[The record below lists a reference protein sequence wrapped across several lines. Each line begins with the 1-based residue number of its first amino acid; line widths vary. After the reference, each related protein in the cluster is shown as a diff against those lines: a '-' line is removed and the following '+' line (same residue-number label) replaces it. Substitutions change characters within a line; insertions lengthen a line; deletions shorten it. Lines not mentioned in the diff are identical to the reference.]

1 MAVGIVVRMWSERG
15 LYKGERFEE
24 PQQVQETIAKPP
36 PPAAPAIV
44 KDEDYY
50 RQLLEKELEGGGE
63 SK

>member
-1 MAVGIVVRMWSERG
+1 MAIGIVVRMWSERG

-24 PQQVQETIAKPP
+24 PQQVQEPIAKPP
-36 PPAAPAIV
+36 PPAAPATV

-50 RQLLEKELEGGGE
+50 RKLLEKELEGGGE